1 MQYNCLET
9 QPYLTSDSDLSVE
22 NMIRICHIRCRE
34 LPVKANF
41 QSAYDNIL
49 CFYPACTSEDS
60 QKHICESEC
69 FSSGN
74 EIGKENTNYCEI
86 FSGNVRSQVSVMNIL
101 FSKLK
106 ERER

>member
-1 MQYNCLET
+1 MG
-9 QPYLTSDSDLSVE
+9 
-22 NMIRICHIRCRE
+22 RGRE

-41 QSAYDNIL
+41 PSAYDNIL

-60 QKHICESEC
+60 QKHIFESEC

-74 EIGKENTNYCEI
+74 EIGKENTNYSEI
-86 FSGNVRSQVSVMNIL
+86 FSGNVRSRVSVMNIL

-106 ERER
+106 ERERYMALTKKSYHLIQGGKKPQSLGLRRQ